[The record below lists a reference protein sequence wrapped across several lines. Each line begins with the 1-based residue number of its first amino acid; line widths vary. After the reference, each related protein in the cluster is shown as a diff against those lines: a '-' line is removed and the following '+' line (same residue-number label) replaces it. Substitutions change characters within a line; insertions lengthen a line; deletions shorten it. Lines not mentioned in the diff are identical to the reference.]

1 MQAGI
6 AMAHAACLISSSSPL
21 APPSLPWIL
30 AFVICTQHPMLNSKH
45 ALLAAGLQKR
55 VEPKLLLTLLFSI
68 STNYYLFHHSPSSAL
83 LTAGLP
89 ISHWECFVFGLVH
102 AGLVYMQMDLVHSVI
117 TIAIMSDYNSQMWLR
132 TAVQV
137 SRQYVP
143 TSPHCRLTLHASF
156 TVGVIVFHECHLSV
170 IG

>member
-55 VEPKLLLTLLFSI
+55 VEPKLLLTVLFSI

-89 ISHWECFVFGLVH
+89 ISNWECFVFGLVH
-102 AGLVYMQMDLVHSVI
+102 AGLVYMQIDLAHSVKPLLSYLI
-117 TIAIMSDYNSQMWLR
+117 IVYSQM
-132 TAVQV
+132 
-137 SRQYVP
+137 
-143 TSPHCRLTLHASF
+143 
-156 TVGVIVFHECHLSV
+156 
-170 IG
+170 